1 MLMDLGSVQGTFL
14 NDMRIEPHQPMKLSN
29 GDVIRFA
36 ASSRSYHV
44 RNADPGDATSKII
57 DEIQSRSTPDMEEAR
72 QKRDNEIA
80 TLTAAMMQSPAAETY
95 DAPPQDEHEKEDTQI
110 SGNLAD
116 DQTSDNESEDAQDD
130 VNVRYKLPISNQ
142 VILGGHHTKSIS
154 CVGIDPPGVRVATGS
169 MDYHV
174 KLWDFAGMARHIRPF
189 REIEVDDGHPI
200 MALSYSPSGDR
211 LLTVLGSSQPKVL
224 TREGVEELQFVKGDM
239 YVVDMAHTKGH
250 THATTGGQWHPKLRD
265 EMITSSLD
273 GTVRIWKLDGKR
285 AFEKLINNK
294 VLKLKG
300 RSGKRCGV
308 TTCTYNLDGSLIA
321 GATADGQIHWIDP
334 RRAYAGS
341 SILIKDAHAP
351 GSADLGI
358 SSIRIAPDN
367 RFFASRSCVDQTIK
381 IWDMRNTS
389 SPLKICPNIDGA
401 IGTANVAFNAAG
413 SCLAAGTSV
422 PRGKGLHGQVRFY
435 DVHSPGLSEP
445 IAGLEMNEDE
455 SAISVEWHH
464 TINQLLVG
472 TSENN
477 CRVCYDP
484 TLSTKGVLVST
495 MTKLKT
501 KPAEFGARIDGVGR
515 IHNPHALPMYRDEI
529 SVSRQLHRTRKDPVK
544 SKAPEKPI
552 TGPGMGGKISGS
564 TTFTQFFMKNH
575 IKRSFREEDPRE
587 AILKYAKKA
596 KDDPQF
602 LGVAYAQSQP
612 NDKIDKRYQLA
623 GETLEEEVLRH
634 EEEEKRLLQM

>member
-1 MLMDLGSVQGTFL
+1 
-14 NDMRIEPHQPMKLSN
+14 
-29 GDVIRFA
+29 
-36 ASSRSYHV
+36 
-44 RNADPGDATSKII
+44 
-57 DEIQSRSTPDMEEAR
+57 
-72 QKRDNEIA
+72 
-80 TLTAAMMQSPAAETY
+80 MMQSPAAKRNGLSL
-95 DAPPQDEHEKEDTQI
+95 QDEQGEKDAKKTDTVED
-110 SGNLAD
+110 D
-116 DQTSDNESEDAQDD
+116 RTSDNESEDAQDN
-130 VNVRYKLPISNQ
+130 VNVRYKLPITNQ
-142 VILGGHHTKSIS
+142 VILGGHHSKLIS
-154 CVGIDPPGVRVATGS
+154 CVAIDPPGVRVATGS

-174 KLWDFAGMARHIRPF
+174 KLWDFAGMARHVRPF

-211 LLTVLGSSQPKVL
+211 LLAVLGSSQPKVL

-250 THATTGGQWHPKLRD
+250 THATTRGQWHPKARD

-294 VLKLKG
+294 VLKMKG
-300 RSGKRCGV
+300 KSGRRCGV
-308 TTCTYNLDGSLIA
+308 TTCTYNVDGSMIA
-321 GATADGQIHWIDP
+321 GATADGQIQWIDP

-351 GSADLGI
+351 GSSDLGI
-358 SSIRIAPDN
+358 SCIRIAPDN
-367 RFFASRSCVDQTIK
+367 KLFASRSCVDQTIK
-381 IWDMRNTS
+381 IWDMRKTS
-389 SPLKICPNIDGA
+389 SPLKIYTNVDGA
-401 IGTANVAFNAAG
+401 FGTANVAFNATG
-413 SCLAAGTSV
+413 SCLAAGVSV
-422 PRGKGLHGQVRFY
+422 PRGKGSHGQVRFY
-435 DVHSPGLSEP
+435 DVHSPGVSDP
-445 IAGLEMNEDE
+445 IAGIEMNVDE
-455 SAISVEWHH
+455 SAICVEWHH
-464 TINQLLVG
+464 SINQLLVG

-484 TLSTKGVLVST
+484 ALSTKGVLVST
-495 MTKLKT
+495 TKRLKT
-501 KPAEFGARIDGVGR
+501 KSAEFGARIDGVGK

-552 TGPGMGGKISGS
+552 TGPGVGGKISGS
-564 TTFTQFFMKNH
+564 TTFTQYFMQSH

-623 GETLEEEVLRH
+623 GETLEEEALRH